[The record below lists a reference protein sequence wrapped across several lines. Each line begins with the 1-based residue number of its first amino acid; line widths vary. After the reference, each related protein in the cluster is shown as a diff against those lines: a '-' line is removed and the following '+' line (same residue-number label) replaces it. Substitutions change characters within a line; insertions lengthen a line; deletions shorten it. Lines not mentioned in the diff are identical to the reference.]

1 MSQTTDLAIELI
13 SRPSLTPDDFGC
25 QDLLAR
31 RLQTI
36 GFKIERGLKKSI
48 IYGRRYERQCCRND
62 KEGPATNGTIKVIEH
77 LEQQNIKID
86 FCIAGKP
93 SSRVRLYDTIKNGR
107 RGSLNGYLTI
117 HCVQET
123 HRLSP
128 TGKHLLGAC
137 PRIDILIKIEVL

>member
-1 MSQTTDLAIELI
+1 MAVDMTGSVAAMIT
-13 SRPSLTPDDFGC
+13 GC
-25 QDLLAR
+25 ER
-31 RLQTI
+31 FILQNPKHRGTI
-36 GFKIERGLKKSI
+36 GFLITS
-48 IYGRRYERQCCRND
+48 D